1 MLLDEAT
8 ASLDPENEVEVQQA
22 INTLI
27 AGRTV
32 IVIAHRLKTIR
43 NADRIIV
50 LEEGRIAEQGTH
62 DELLSRP
69 GLYAK
74 LLEYTGTD
82 IGMETIKNGSSEIKR
97 KGPAFTKPG
106 LLFTRIYAIYT
117 YSVILNTLYGSLK
130 LTTKCENAGESL
142 RPIPM
147 FSMWLRNF

>member
-1 MLLDEAT
+1 MLKEAPVVLLDEAT

-69 GLYAK
+69 GCTPNFGIYRNRHRDGN
-74 LLEYTGTD
+74 Y
-82 IGMETIKNGSSEIKR
+82 KNGSSEIKR
-97 KGPAFTKPG
+97 KGPAFTSRAFC
-106 LLFTRIYAIYT
+106 LLEFMLFTL
-117 YSVILNTLYGSLK
+117 IL
-130 LTTKCENAGESL
+130 
-142 RPIPM
+142 
-147 FSMWLRNF
+147 